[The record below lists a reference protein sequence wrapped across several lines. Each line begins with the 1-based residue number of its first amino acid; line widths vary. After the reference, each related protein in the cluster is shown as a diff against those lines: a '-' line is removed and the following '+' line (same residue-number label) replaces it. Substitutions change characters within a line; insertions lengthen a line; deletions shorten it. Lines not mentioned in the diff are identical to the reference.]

1 MIKNRMYNM
10 GNPAQGP
17 YRRVLTVCSAGL
29 LRSPTAAFVLG
40 NPPFNFNTR
49 AAGLSADFALVV
61 VDEYLLHWADEVVC
75 MSKAQKVE
83 LEDMIDRMKM
93 GKPTP
98 VICLDIDD
106 DFEYRDPKLMKL
118 IAKNYRAATNG
129 HGAYGS
135 TEEML

>member
-1 MIKNRMYNM
+1 MSKNRMYNM

-17 YRRVLTVCSAGL
+17 YRRVLCVCSAGL

-61 VDEYLLHWADEVVC
+61 VDEYLLHWADEIVC
-75 MSKAQKVE
+75 MTTEQKVE
-83 LEDMIDRMKM
+83 LMDKVKGQD
-93 GKPTP
+93 TP
-98 VICLDIDD
+98 PDIICLNIED

-118 IAKNYRAATNG
+118 IAKNYRAAAQGKGTYD
-129 HGAYGS
+129 AV
-135 TEEML
+135 EERA